1 MFFDVGVWNAFH
13 PVDFYL
19 DVAPIGQRVGHFVDG
34 VFVDLHTVDRQA
46 RARIQLLVTN
56 VTFEMLGLLV
66 LDQNLL
72 VVKLTVAIPAL
83 DENAVNMYCT

>member
-1 MFFDVGVWNAFH
+1 M
-13 PVDFYL
+13 
-19 DVAPIGQRVGHFVDG
+19 
-34 VFVDLHTVDRQA
+34 DRQA

-56 VTFEMLGLLV
+56 VTFEMLGLLM

-83 DENAVNMYCT
+83 DENAVNMYCA